1 MRSIFVAAA
10 CLLAPAALACTAPAA
25 EVRGTAVAPPPVM
38 VQGNVVPAGAQL
50 VARLEVPI
58 GTDISTPGQ
67 VYTAVIVGGVTNAD
81 GVQLI
86 PEGSRIRGRVVD
98 LRQGSSGELAVV
110 ELSVEALELHGR
122 TRPVGAH
129 IVRTNVE
136 ADRDHRS
143 RPILGGAAGGALI
156 GAVLGG
162 GSGALKGAAVG
173 AGAGTVIS
181 LGTAKDQ
188 AKMPVGSEL
197 TIEFDQ
203 PLQTR

>member
-1 MRSIFVAAA
+1 MRSTFVAAA

-25 EVRGTAVAPPPVM
+25 EVRGTAAAPAPVM
-38 VQGNVVPAGAQL
+38 VQGTVIPPGAQ
-50 VARLEVPI
+50 VIARLEQPI

-67 VYTAVIVGGVTNAD
+67 VYTATIIGGMTNAD

-86 PEGSRIRGRVVD
+86 PAGSRVRGRVVD
-98 LRQGSSGELAVV
+98 LRRGSSGEPAVV

-122 TRPVGAH
+122 NRSVGAH

-136 ADRDHRS
+136 ADRDHS
-143 RPILGGAAGGALI
+143 SKPILGGAAGGALI

-181 LGTAKDQ
+181 LGTAKDE

-203 PLQTR
+203 PLQSR